1 MLLYTC
7 KINKP
12 LNKRGAKMNRVVSIL
27 MKRDGYSKE
36 EAIEIINNCREE
48 INEAIADGD
57 YDLAEDILA
66 CDLGLEPDYIMD
78 ILF

>member
-1 MLLYTC
+1 
-7 KINKP
+7 
-12 LNKRGAKMNRVVSIL
+12 MNRVVNIL
-27 MKRDGYSKE
+27 MKRDGYTKE
-36 EAIEIINNCREE
+36 EAIEAIKDCREE

-57 YDLAEDILA
+57 YDLAEDIIA

>member
-1 MLLYTC
+1 
-7 KINKP
+7 
-12 LNKRGAKMNRVVSIL
+12 MNRVVKIL

-36 EAIEIINNCREE
+36 EAIEMVNDCREE
-48 INEAIADGD
+48 MNAAIASGD

-66 CDLGLEPDYIMD
+66 GDLGLEPDYIMD

>member
-27 MKRDGYSKE
+27 MKRDGYTKE
-36 EAIEIINNCREE
+36 EAIEIVNDCREE
-48 INEAIADGD
+48 MQEAIADGD